1 MSLCSDVFK
10 NTTKSPFFIITI
22 IKSKKSDVPMPVQ
35 TVRIKYEFKFYMCN
49 RWFIYVIFTTRGKEY
64 KPKKK
69 NSQKYITWKLFFSL
83 FFYRKIVL
91 DIWYFSCLVYVC
103 ILYTQAKQ
111 LENTK
116 VKWIKFNTLLFY
128 FRVLKNCNNVVFPV
142 SHLLFDIYYGHVEH
156 KLLQYFKA

>member
-1 MSLCSDVFK
+1 MYLCRLAQ
-10 NTTKSPFFIITI
+10 N
-22 IKSKKSDVPMPVQ
+22 
-35 TVRIKYEFKFYMCN
+35 VRIKYEFKFYMCN

-103 ILYTQAKQ
+103 IQKLNSWKTQKWSESNSTLY
-111 LENTK
+111 
-116 VKWIKFNTLLFY
+116 Y

-156 KLLQYFKA
+156 KLLQFFKACMF